1 LDYIV
6 NWVDNPKSKHA
17 LILLSQAG
25 MGKSLIAHETAC
37 RFENNRL
44 GSYITFLQKEQ
55 SKDEAYK
62 LFTTLACNLSDQYPV
77 FKLTLG
83 RVIKGNSSLHGTK
96 TIIHFLNTSLN
107 RSRTCSLVIQFLS
120 ALMDWMRVE
129 TQWAKGDCTHPSPN
143 ISSTCHQNSTY
154 SSPQGRMVSDLHSPM
169 HCPSTPSTWMM
180 PN

>member
-1 LDYIV
+1 LDYII
-6 NWVDNPKSKHA
+6 NWVDNPKSECA
-17 LILLSQAG
+17 LVLLGQAG
-25 MGKSLIAHETAC
+25 TGKSLIAHETTY
-37 RFENNRL
+37 RFENNHL

-62 LFTTLACNLSDQYPV
+62 LFTTLARNLSNQYPA
-77 FKLTLG
+77 FKLALR

-107 RSRTCSLVIQFLS
+107 CSRTCSLVIQFLS
-120 ALMDWMRVE
+120 ASMDWMRVE

-143 ISSTCHQNSTY
+143 ISLTCYQNSAY

-169 HCPSTPSTWMM
+169 RCLSTPSTWMM